1 VIDWDVREFEF
12 PDEHGRCL
20 DERQPGRIEENEL
33 WRFVVGRNVL
43 HVVVKHDV
51 EAKTESSKEK
61 RVPKKTFL
69 NIWLFWVAIF

>member
-1 VIDWDVREFEF
+1 
-12 PDEHGRCL
+12 
-20 DERQPGRIEENEL
+20 
-33 WRFVVGRNVL
+33 
-43 HVVVKHDV
+43 VKHDV